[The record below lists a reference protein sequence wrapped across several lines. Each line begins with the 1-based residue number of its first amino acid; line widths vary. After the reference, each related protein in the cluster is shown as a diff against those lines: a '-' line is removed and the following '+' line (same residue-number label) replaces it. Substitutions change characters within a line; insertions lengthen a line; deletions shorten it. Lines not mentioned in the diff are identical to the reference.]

1 MKNTMKKLTA
11 ILTVVLTLAVM
22 PAAMMEEIEE
32 TVEAAPQ
39 IIEEVVV
46 KEEAPAAEAVEE
58 KAEEV
63 VTEAPAEEVIEEVV
77 EEIPEIIEETPMVE
91 EIETEEI
98 EIEEAIEETEEAE
111 ETEFVFIYSAAVDGE
126 NIAML
131 DVNSPIAVYEAVGKS
146 YYISYLNGKCFGYLR
161 KTDLSKMTNYHYVQI
176 AEEEAIVEANST
188 ETELPANAKLMTV
201 IEDELNA
208 ERSISVYAVYDGETL
223 AFGDTVTLIAVLNGY
238 ENTTTTIQWQSSTD
252 NASWS
257 DINGADATTYT
268 FTVTEN
274 NYRNFW
280 RVAVTINGVIV
291 ADELVEEANA
301 EQAE

>member
-1 MKNTMKKLTA
+1 MKNTMKKLAA

-39 IIEEVVV
+39 IVEEVVV
-46 KEEAPAAEAVEE
+46 KEEAPATEAVEE
-58 KAEEV
+58 KV
-63 VTEAPAEEVIEEVV
+63 EEVIEEVV
-77 EEIPEIIEETPMVE
+77 EEIPEIIEETPVVE
-91 EIETEEI
+91 EIEIEEI
-98 EIEEAIEETEEAE
+98 EIEEAAEETEEAE
-111 ETEFVFIYSAAVDGE
+111 ETEFVFIYDAAIDGQ

-131 DVNSPIAVYEAVGKS
+131 DVNSPIAVYEAAGKS
-146 YYISYLNGKCFGYLR
+146 YRISYLNGKCFGYLR
-161 KTDLSKMTNYHYVQI
+161 KTDLSKMTNYHYVQVVEEA
-176 AEEEAIVEANST
+176 AEEEAIVEANSA
-188 ETELPANAKLMTV
+188 ETELPANAKLMSV
-201 IEDELNA
+201 IEDELNS
-208 ERSISVYAVYDGETL
+208 ERSVSVYAVYDGETL

-252 NASWS
+252 NANWS